1 MLRRTRGPLLSSNL
15 LTDENEELSMPAKMH
30 AAVVEQFGKPL
41 EVVEWDVPTSGAGQ
55 ILVKTEAC
63 GH

>member
-1 MLRRTRGPLLSSNL
+1 LLSSNL

-55 ILVKTEAC
+55 ILVKTETC